1 MGETRPLVEGLYC
14 DEKQAQEVA
23 LMLGDVLE
31 GVEQMREMVEN
42 LKDFTRLDRVKL
54 SDVDINATLHTVV
67 YIAKS
72 SIPTRVAIVEDFDLN
87 LPLIECNPS
96 QLNQVFLNLITNASQ
111 AIPGDGEVRVHT
123 HVEDEHMHIDVIDNG
138 SGIPT
143 DVLPHIFD
151 TYYTTKPKGIG
162 TGLGLPI
169 ARDIVRAHGGDLL
182 VDTTLGKGTT
192 FTVVLPFKV
201 PDESRF

>member
-1 MGETRPLVEGLYC
+1 
-14 DEKQAQEVA
+14 
-23 LMLGDVLE
+23 
-31 GVEQMREMVEN
+31 
-42 LKDFTRLDRVKL
+42 
-54 SDVDINATLHTVV
+54 
-67 YIAKS
+67 
-72 SIPTRVAIVEDFDLN
+72 
-87 LPLIECNPS
+87 
-96 QLNQVFLNLITNASQ
+96 
-111 AIPGDGEVRVHT
+111 
-123 HVEDEHMHIDVIDNG
+123 MHINVIDNG